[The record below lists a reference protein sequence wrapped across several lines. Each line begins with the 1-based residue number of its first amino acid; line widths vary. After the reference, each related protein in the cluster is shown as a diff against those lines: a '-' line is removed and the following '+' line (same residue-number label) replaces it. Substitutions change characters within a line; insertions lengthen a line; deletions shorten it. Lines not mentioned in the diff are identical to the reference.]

1 MIEES
6 QMKVLRSRS
15 LVAAGAIAASIF
27 SASAFAT
34 NGYFAHGYS
43 MAEKGLA
50 GAGVAFSQDS
60 LAGATN
66 PAGMVMVGNRMDLGI
81 SLFSPNREYQV
92 KGGPSPSPAFPACLP
107 NCPLSLVPGTY
118 ESDNT
123 AFLIPSF
130 GYNHML
136 DPQSS
141 IGISVY
147 GNGGMNTEYTN
158 GKATSP
164 LLGGQQNGTFGAG
177 DTGVDLGQ
185 VFFTTTYARKYQ
197 EASSFGV
204 SAIIAYQWFEAKGLS
219 SFASFSQDPSKLS
232 GNDHDKSW
240 GYGAKLGVQQ
250 AVSRAVTLG
259 ASYQTKIKMQEF
271 DDYKGLFAQDGGFDI
286 PATGTVGLAVK
297 TTPTS
302 TFVLDVQKIWYS
314 KVDSVGNS
322 FNPGF
327 NSCAGTFF
335 SGGSVDNNSNCLG
348 GKNGVGFGWD
358 DMTIVKLGFQ
368 WAGSP
373 GWTWR
378 VGYSKG
384 DQPIPSSEVLFNI
397 LAPAVMDEHYTF
409 GFTKEMGKSNE
420 LTFAAMYAPE
430 NEVSGPNPLDP
441 AQKIT
446 LKMYQY
452 DLGVSWAWKF

>member
-1 MIEES
+1 
-6 QMKVLRSRS
+6 MKVLHRSS
-15 LVAAGAIAASIF
+15 LVAAGVIAAMF

-66 PAGMVMVGNRMDLGI
+66 PAGMVMVGSRTDLGL
-81 SLFSPNREYQV
+81 SLFSPNREYEV
-92 KGGPSPSPAFPACLP
+92 KGGPSPTPGS
-107 NCPLSLVPGTY
+107 CPGNPGTCPFSLAPGTY

-136 DPQSS
+136 DAKSS

-158 GKATSP
+158 GKASSV
-164 LLGGQQNGTFGAG
+164 LIGGQKNGTYGGG
-177 DTGVDLGQ
+177 DAGVDLGQ

-197 EASSFGV
+197 EASSIGV

-219 SFASFSQDPSKLS
+219 NFANFSQSSSDLS

-240 GYGAKLGVQQ
+240 GYGAKFGVQQ
-250 AVSRAVTLG
+250 AVSKGFTLG
-259 ASYQTKIKMQEF
+259 ASYQTKINMQAF
-271 DDYKGLFAQDGGFDI
+271 DDYKGLFAQQGSFDI
-286 PATGTVGLAVK
+286 PATGTIGLAAK
-297 TTPTS
+297 PTPTS

-322 FNPGF
+322 FNPAF
-327 NSCAGTFF
+327 NSCAGTVF
-335 SGGSVDNNSNCLG
+335 SGGSASSNSNCLG
-348 GKNGVGFGWD
+348 GNNGVGFGWD
-358 DMTIVKLGFQ
+358 DMTVVKLGFQ
-368 WAGSP
+368 WESSP
-373 GWTWR
+373 GWNWR
-378 VGYSKG
+378 IGYSKTK
-384 DQPIPSSEVLFNI
+384 QPIGSSEVLFNI
-397 LAPAVMDEHYTF
+397 LAPAVVEEHYTF
-409 GFTKEMGKSNE
+409 GFTTEVAKNNE

-441 AQKIT
+441 SQKIT
-446 LKMYQY
+446 LRMYQY